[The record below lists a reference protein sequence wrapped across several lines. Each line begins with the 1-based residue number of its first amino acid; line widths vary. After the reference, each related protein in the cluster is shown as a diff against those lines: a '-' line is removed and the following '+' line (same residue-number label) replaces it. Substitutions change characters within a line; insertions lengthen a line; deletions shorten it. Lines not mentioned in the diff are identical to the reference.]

1 MQCSTA
7 PVRRHRLAPIAGLAV
22 FSTLL
27 QPTAAVASI
36 FDNDDRATLGSDDTR
51 LDPVGIV
58 SASKGEPYGTAF
70 LIDDCYALT
79 ARHVIHHPEP
89 IGRQVILRFVPW
101 RQSNRLN
108 TTSAIVVM
116 AGGSPTAASDL
127 SQDWVLLR
135 LNRCLGRVLGHF
147 ALSSVPVKIQ
157 PAEPTITPNLV
168 AVGFSNDRS
177 LARRP
182 TIDTT
187 CRVRLITSF
196 GLLHDCATLP
206 GNSGG
211 PLMAW
216 NKDRGKYEVF
226 AINVAGEPDPIPR
239 PFDLRSANVAVA
251 VQAILPALK
260 ALDRDN
266 QRMRRPPAGRDDKID
281 YGAIKVTVHYSPHH
295 LGRK

>member
-1 MQCSTA
+1 M
-7 PVRRHRLAPIAGLAV
+7 
-22 FSTLL
+22 FSALL
-27 QPTAAVASI
+27 HPTAAFASI

-58 SASKGEPYGTAF
+58 SASKGGPYGTAF
-70 LIDDCYALT
+70 LINACYALT
-79 ARHVIHHPEP
+79 AKHVIHHPEP
-89 IGRQVILRFVPW
+89 IGRQVILRFAPW

-108 TTSAIVVM
+108 TTSAIVVI
-116 AGGSPTAASDL
+116 AGGRAAALSDL

-135 LNRCLGRVLGHF
+135 LNRCLGRTLGHF
-147 ALSSVPVKIQ
+147 ELSSVPVKIQ
-157 PAEPTITPNLV
+157 PEELNITPNLV

-196 GLLHDCATLP
+196 GLLHDCATLR

-216 NKDRGKYEVF
+216 NKDSGKYEVF
-226 AINVAGEPDPIPR
+226 AINVAGEHDPIPR
-239 PFDLRSANVAVA
+239 PFDLRSANVAVSI
-251 VQAILPALK
+251 QGILPALK

-266 QRMRRPPAGRDDKID
+266 QRIRRPPADRNDKIH
-281 YGAIKVTVHYSPHH
+281 YGAIKVTAH
-295 LGRK
+295 